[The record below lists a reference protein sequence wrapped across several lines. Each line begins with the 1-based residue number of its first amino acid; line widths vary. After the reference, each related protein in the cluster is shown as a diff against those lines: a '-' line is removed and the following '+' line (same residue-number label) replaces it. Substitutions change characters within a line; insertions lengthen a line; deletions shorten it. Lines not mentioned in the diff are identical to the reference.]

1 MSVLVKGMN
10 IMTKAHIF
18 LQVSFHFLAFS
29 EIGRGPNLVI
39 TKKKDFVDD
48 ESPSFLSYLYKQGF
62 LVLAPLKVGKKDMEF
77 ILYYYYNII
86 IQFHHIITVE
96 SVHSSVYE
104 LVEKKETNPVH
115 FFRDTFPV
123 NF

>member
-1 MSVLVKGMN
+1 MKILMSVLVKGMN

-62 LVLAPLKVGKKDMEF
+62 LVLASLKVGKKVWN
-77 ILYYYYNII
+77 LYYYYNII
-86 IQFHHIITVE
+86 IQ
-96 SVHSSVYE
+96 SSYYNSRE
-104 LVEKKETNPVH
+104 CSLISILTS
-115 FFRDTFPV
+115 
-123 NF
+123 